1 MTNSAGAVSIRLMR
15 AADLDRVLEI
25 ADNLPEAPHWNRAAY
40 LVALDAFAQPRRIAF
55 VAERAD
61 CVAGFAVASCVGE
74 EAELE
79 SISVDQSAQRLG
91 VGRRLL
97 EALTGAL
104 RAEGARRMLL
114 EVRASNL
121 YAIAFYS
128 ALGWVECGRRKRYY
142 ADPEEDALLLSLHL
156 Q

>member
-1 MTNSAGAVSIRLMR
+1 
-15 AADLDRVLEI
+15 
-25 ADNLPEAPHWNRAAY
+25 
-40 LVALDAFAQPRRIAF
+40 

-79 SISVDQSAQRLG
+79 SISVDQSTQRLG

-104 RAEGARRMLL
+104 RAESARRFLL